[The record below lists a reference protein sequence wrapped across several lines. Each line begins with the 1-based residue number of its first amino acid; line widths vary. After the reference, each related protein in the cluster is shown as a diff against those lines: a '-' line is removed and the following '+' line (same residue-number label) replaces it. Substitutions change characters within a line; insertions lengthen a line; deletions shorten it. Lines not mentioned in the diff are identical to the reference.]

1 MTSGT
6 ELDPPLQ
13 FVGRAGIRGVCQHG
27 FDLQPDTFRRNI
39 PDLQVIVRD
48 DIAVTWG
55 LNRTRGEAPG
65 EDPTEMWS
73 RGARIFPA
81 IDGRWQMI
89 YQHVFF
95 PVGPDTREGRMD
107 LTP

>member
-1 MTSGT
+1 M
-6 ELDPPLQ
+6 DPASALG
-13 FVGRAGIRGVCQHG
+13 GRALVISSLHRPVQP
-27 FDLQPDTFRRNI
+27 QPDTFRRNI